1 MIIHT
6 CVNMKNTCIGQHI
19 WSIQLTV
26 KCTEGA
32 NIMAVFTNL
41 RRNCIVILVLVGI
54 LFIFIIK
61 KQALISITIQ
71 FDKPI
76 SYGLDFQSNYKAG
89 NAVRR
94 RLSISEQ
101 DPEYSECKYH
111 DVPLQNIAELSSLN
125 YGIIMMETS
134 GELYL
139 FIYLIMMQEIFEEL
153 QLLGRGKLN
162 SRQACAV
169 ESAALRS
176 GLPVHMIIFS
186 PVLHLRD
193 NTTCQLY
200 QSKYPIKFYT
210 IDVEKF
216 TQNTPLG

>member
-1 MIIHT
+1 
-6 CVNMKNTCIGQHI
+6 MKNTCNGQHI

-26 KCTEGA
+26 KCTEGT

-61 KQALISITIQ
+61 KQPLISITIQ

-76 SYGLDFQSNYKAG
+76 SYGLDFQSNYKVG

-94 RLSISEQ
+94 RLSVSEQ

-134 GELYL
+134 GISFIYL
-139 FIYLIMMQEIFEEL
+139 FIY
-153 QLLGRGKLN
+153 
-162 SRQACAV
+162 S
-169 ESAALRS
+169 
-176 GLPVHMIIFS
+176 
-186 PVLHLRD
+186 
-193 NTTCQLY
+193 
-200 QSKYPIKFYT
+200 
-210 IDVEKF
+210 
-216 TQNTPLG
+216 